1 MPKRK
6 LDTTDTRDGSPKRP
20 SAPASD
26 SVVANSY
33 FSDSSLNYR
42 APCTSGEGRMC
53 DIFRDLRIWNEFLW
67 PVGLEL
73 REYCPAELSL
83 LEMRDGHVA
92 SEVPQRKQDAATLF
106 QHLLTYHRCLIS
118 LELNGCIFTDHYQLI
133 CDALS
138 QSPSLREL
146 KLCLPSINTRALQKF
161 TAALP
166 LQNHLEQLECRLP
179 RLDQTFCEGLSE
191 FLGSTVSLTTFTLNV
206 PVLMAHEGR
215 ILFQGLKRNATITTF
230 SLKTHMKP
238 YLNSHGNEFA
248 EYLRD
253 NQTLRTL
260 ILSTK
265 QPIDHVEQRLIM
277 HSLFRTTTLSE
288 VKLVGFTMDD
298 HNSGLVALLLRK
310 NQSLRKF
317 RMVKCSL
324 YSDGYPPKSVNTHFW
339 PAAVRENKTLE
350 KLTMELSCFN
360 LEQCRSLF
368 EALKYNTTLKN
379 ITVERIRPED
389 AVEICRAMRETGVR
403 ERFFLG
409 NPFTVQDPG
418 ATLTE
423 CRDLSSLDIDSR
435 VLSEFDR
442 FRTALRLLPSCAH
455 VTSLSLVEREE
466 LFGNNV
472 TNGLIAQYIAG
483 TTVLRELT
491 LTFVSRIW
499 DPVDRVERALVQAL
513 SVNRSIRRLYIN
525 GLCFDES
532 ETQLLAETLQSTR
545 TLHDL
550 SFYPE
555 DQQSTVSL
563 VQKLSPNFST
573 NYTLLGLHVHRHEA
587 VHCDLFTIDDVLGR
601 NASLVSRAA
610 QFVSGRRRR
619 YLAAAAE
626 LVHSNSGLVE
636 LIRDVTCVNEDEV
649 LSQIRNSLKS
659 YSELDDF
666 MRLAG
671 VVKCGVTC
679 HVRDDGEKQLADIG
693 RDCWLCIRQYL
704 KMGDILDEQ

>member
-6 LDTTDTRDGSPKRP
+6 LDTTRDGSPKRP

-317 RMVKCSL
+317 RM
-324 YSDGYPPKSVNTHFW
+324 
-339 PAAVRENKTLE
+339 
-350 KLTMELSCFN
+350 
-360 LEQCRSLF
+360 
-368 EALKYNTTLKN
+368 YNTTLKN